1 MKLIAKYDNSS
12 LKRYSVNRFTKI
24 VTLIFSIGML
34 FVSFVA
40 ISGVSNK
47 ALGASST
54 SLKVSL
60 VATSNDKL
68 SLTYTNLEAQN
79 GETINFYVQENE
91 FSSKGF
97 MQIGTGTVIG
107 GNATTTYN
115 PTWTGYEVFA
125 AAPTNSTL
133 TSSGATQTTFDV
145 KKDPSGFSPSL
156 YNYARP
162 LGGVG
167 HYLVSVLLGLV
178 AIIWILLL
186 GIVVVM
192 FIRIPKLKEN

>member
-1 MKLIAKYDNSS
+1 MKLIAKYGNNS
-12 LKRYSVNRFTKI
+12 LKRRSVNQSIKI
-24 VTLIFSIGML
+24 VTVIFSIGVL
-34 FVSFVA
+34 FASFAA
-40 ISGVSNK
+40 ILAMSSK

-60 VATSNDKL
+60 VTNSNDKL

-97 MQIGTGTVIG
+97 MQIGTGKVIG
-107 GNATTTYN
+107 GNATTTYD

-125 AAPTNSTL
+125 ASPTNSTL
-133 TSSGATQTTFDV
+133 TGSSAVQTTFDV
-145 KKDPSGFSPSL
+145 KKDPSGFSPNL

>member
-1 MKLIAKYDNSS
+1 MKLITKYCNNSF
-12 LKRYSVNRFTKI
+12 KGYSVNRPIKI
-24 VTLIFSIGML
+24 VTFILSIGML
-34 FVSFVA
+34 FVSFSA
-40 ISGVSNK
+40 ISGMSNK

-60 VATSNDKL
+60 VTNSNDKL

-133 TSSGATQTTFDV
+133 TSSGATQVTFDV
-145 KKDPSGFSPSL
+145 KKRPEWFFAESL
-156 YNYARP
+156 
-162 LGGVG
+162 
-167 HYLVSVLLGLV
+167 
-178 AIIWILLL
+178 
-186 GIVVVM
+186 
-192 FIRIPKLKEN
+192 